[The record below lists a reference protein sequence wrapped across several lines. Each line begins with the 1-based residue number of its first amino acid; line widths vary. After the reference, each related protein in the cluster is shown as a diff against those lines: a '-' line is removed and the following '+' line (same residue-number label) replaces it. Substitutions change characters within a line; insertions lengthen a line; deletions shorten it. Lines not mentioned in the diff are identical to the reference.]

1 MGKHKYIETPE
12 KMWILFEDYIK
23 HLKNNPIIIKDWVGG
38 MAKEVLREKE
48 RPVTMEG
55 FREFG
60 HKQGVTI
67 KHYFDNVGGAY
78 DDYCTICTRI
88 KDYIRTEQIEGGM
101 AGIYNP
107 SITQRLNNLVEKNE
121 TKVHVE
127 QPFFGDD

>member
-1 MGKHKYIETPE
+1 MAKHKYIETPE
-12 KMWILFEDYIK
+12 VMWILFEDYIK
-23 HLKNNPIIIKDWVGG
+23 YLKKNPIIIKDWVGG

-67 KHYFDNVGGAY
+67 KHYFDNQDGNY

-88 KDYIRTEQIEGGM
+88 KDFIRTEQIEGGM
-101 AGIYNP
+101 AGIYNS
-107 SITQRLNNLVEKNE
+107 SITQRLNNLVDKQE
-121 TKVHVE
+121 TSISI
-127 QPFFGDD
+127 PPMFPD

>member
-12 KMWILFEDYIK
+12 VMWILFEDYIK
-23 HLKNNPIIIKDWVGG
+23 YLKKNPIIIKDWVGG

-67 KHYFDNVGGAY
+67 KHYFDNVDGIY
-78 DDYCTICTRI
+78 DEYCTICTRI

-101 AGIYNP
+101 AGIYNS
-107 SITQRLNNLVEKNE
+107 SITQRLNNLVDKQE
-121 TKVHVE
+121 TSINI
-127 QPFFGDD
+127 PPMFPD